1 MLTIKLY
8 MCYIVIKEVLYM
20 INNLR
25 EVRISIGMSLAE
37 LARRSGTSRQTITN
51 IELHGQEP
59 AVGLALSIASALRTD
74 PYHIFFESSV
84 IQDLQIKNKKVV

>member
-1 MLTIKLY
+1 MT
-8 MCYIVIKEVLYM
+8 
-20 INNLR
+20 NNLR

-37 LARRSGTSRQTITN
+37 LARRSGASRQTITN

-74 PYHIFFESSV
+74 PYHIFFENYV
-84 IQDLQIKNKKVV
+84 MQGLQDKNKRVV